1 MKKRR
6 TYSGAFKAEVVGE
19 FLKGRMSLR
28 ELADL
33 YEIHPNQIKNWRTLL
48 FKRAH
53 LIFDDKRRR

>member
-6 TYSGAFKAEVVGE
+6 TYSGEFKAEVVRE
-19 FLKGRMSLR
+19 FLKGRMSLQ

-48 FKRAH
+48 IKRAP